1 MERYEHPSFRTW
13 VVKGGKACAHIK
25 RKPATISQKCEP
37 VTPVP
42 GQCYPHY
49 FSVKRFAQIVLRA
62 LSIGFYN
69 TQHAKSTVS
78 DSVNPSMETHEGND
92 CWPENVVRMDG
103 EKNYRR
109 IQSRCRL
116 MPWTFILM
124 HHQTLLVNLCVCK
137 IVVNVLSV
145 TELRLGNENI
155 YFDFRY
161 PKKNVCPQRG
171 TDLIAEVF
179 IIVQFQDRRLE
190 IYIEKYSG
198 CVEIFS
204 VSKYNGF
211 ESIFNDGTQTYLN
224 YNNQIY
230 FTDVL
235 KFFIKAS

>member
-1 MERYEHPSFRTW
+1 
-13 VVKGGKACAHIK
+13 
-25 RKPATISQKCEP
+25 
-37 VTPVP
+37 
-42 GQCYPHY
+42 
-49 FSVKRFAQIVLRA
+49 
-62 LSIGFYN
+62 
-69 TQHAKSTVS
+69 
-78 DSVNPSMETHEGND
+78 
-92 CWPENVVRMDG
+92 
-103 EKNYRR
+103 
-109 IQSRCRL
+109 

-137 IVVNVLSV
+137 IVVNVPSV

-179 IIVQFQDRRLE
+179 IIVQFQDRRQE
-190 IYIEKYSG
+190 IYIEKHSG